1 MNAPGLS
8 CLSCLWR
15 PLFALLTLAATAA
28 TAQAPAA
35 GAGIE
40 GLAWLGGCWRAE
52 GGEAG
57 SGEHWLPLAGHTLMG
72 VSRTVRQ
79 GRTVDFEFMQVRQLA
94 DGSVVFA
101 AQPRGR
107 TETLFTLRPGAL
119 REAVFENLAHDFPQR
134 VIYRLEDGGRL
145 RARVEGERDGRLRG
159 IDFPLQRVPCEA
171 LAGAAHK

>member
-1 MNAPGLS
+1 MNPPGFT
-8 CLSCLWR
+8 CA
-15 PLFALLTLAATAA
+15 ALLMLAAAVPA
-28 TAQAPAA
+28 RAQAPSV
-35 GAGIE
+35 E

-52 GGEAG
+52 NAEAG
-57 SGEHWLPLAGHTLMG
+57 SGEHWLPLAGNTLMG

-101 AQPRGR
+101 AQPKGR
-107 TETLFTLRPGAL
+107 PETLFTLRPGAP
-119 REAVFENLAHDFPQR
+119 REAVFENTAHDFPQR

-145 RARVEGERDGRLRG
+145 RARIEGQRDGRVRG

-171 LAGAAHK
+171 LADAAPTPPR